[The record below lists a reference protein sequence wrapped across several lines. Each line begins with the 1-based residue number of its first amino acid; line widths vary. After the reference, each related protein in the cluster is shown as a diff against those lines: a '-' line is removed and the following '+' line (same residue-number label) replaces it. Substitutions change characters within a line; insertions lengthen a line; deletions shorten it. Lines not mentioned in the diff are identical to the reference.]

1 MTTDKLIDGW
11 KRWLALETALPIA
24 RRDDE
29 AVKAYPGIYIDGDS
43 VSRFES
49 GGVMDGDVYS
59 VEWETKLVTTPGD
72 DAQVATSKT
81 AHDALRDALSQH
93 IQSTQA
99 EAWMDGQLG
108 VRVFQLLANSPETSE
123 ANGYRVTSWKISAVA
138 CSI

>member
-11 KRWLALETALPIA
+11 KRWLALETTLPIA

-29 AVKAYPGIYIDGDS
+29 AVKVYPGIYIDGDS

-59 VEWETKLVTTPGD
+59 VEWETKLVTTPGE